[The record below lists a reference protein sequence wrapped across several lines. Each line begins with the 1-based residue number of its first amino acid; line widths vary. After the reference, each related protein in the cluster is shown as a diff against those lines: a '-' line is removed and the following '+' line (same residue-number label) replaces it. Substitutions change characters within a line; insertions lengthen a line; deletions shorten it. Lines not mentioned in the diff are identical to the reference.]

1 MIIIQKKKN
10 LSILDLEKSIKKNK
24 EDIISKM
31 ILGKSIEGSVNGQFY
46 LHKYEGE
53 KIEDNILYTKINQNK
68 KKKIYNLKSNS
79 SVKRNI
85 IMKKLNGLEKYKKN
99 KINII
104 NSLNLDFDLH
114 SD

>member
-1 MIIIQKKKN
+1 M
-10 LSILDLEKSIKKNK
+10 
-24 EDIISKM
+24 
-31 ILGKSIEGSVNGQFY
+31 
-46 LHKYEGE
+46 
-53 KIEDNILYTKINQNK
+53 
-68 KKKIYNLKSNS
+68 KSNS

>member
-1 MIIIQKKKN
+1 MKKKKN
-10 LSILDLEKSIKKNK
+10 VSILDLEKSIKKNK

-31 ILGKSIEGSVNGQFY
+31 ILGKSIEGSLDGQFY
-46 LHKYEGE
+46 LPKPEGE
-53 KIEDNILYTKINQNK
+53 KTDDNIIYNKINQNK
-68 KKKIYNLKSNS
+68 VKKVYKLKSNS
-79 SVKRNI
+79 SVKRSN
-85 IMKKLNGLEKYKKN
+85 IMKKLNGLEKYNRN